1 MRKNKRNV
9 LPLLGMRIYVH
20 SEQRTEEICGA
31 SRGAHTVQK
40 LVNKVLLVY
49 YHWRCKVAAKKFLF
63 SESNKAHN
71 KPVMSYNVCAVILQ
85 LQFFYGL

>member
-1 MRKNKRNV
+1 MFLHLSQVILINNPTLHENQHYYYPYITASMRKNKRNV

-49 YHWRCKVAAKKFLF
+49 YH
-63 SESNKAHN
+63 
-71 KPVMSYNVCAVILQ
+71 
-85 LQFFYGL
+85 